1 MRDLGDRTA
10 VGDESLVEGLE
21 FIALLKVERE
31 VLTILR
37 DRGPVISGDL
47 HFPAG
52 PLPVLLGLVLDG
64 PIVVHYF
71 LTREAISWVH

>member
-37 DRGPVISGDL
+37 DRGPVISDDL
-47 HFPAG
+47 HFPG
-52 PLPVLLGLVLDG
+52 PLPVLGLVLDG